1 MNDPSTKPNKNPP
14 DHPKDPS
21 LWWLLA
27 LIVTAIMST
36 VVTYTWLQSEVN
48 TMAAVETL
56 AKELEK
62 VRPQWQGKAAVP
74 PGAILLFGEKCP
86 ETYIDISSDYDGRYV
101 WVDKSITTSLKT
113 FDTDGS
119 HEHNAGDGEHSHH
132 VSGVTS
138 NLDKGKNIGSAGYS
152 VSAIAEP
159 DGSGHKHAGGA
170 HEHKR
175 IGVRLCR
182 APSN

>member
-1 MNDPSTKPNKNPP
+1 
-14 DHPKDPS
+14 
-21 LWWLLA
+21 
-27 LIVTAIMST
+27 
-36 VVTYTWLQSEVN
+36 
-48 TMAAVETL
+48 MAAIETL

-62 VRPQWQGKAAVP
+62 VRPQWQGKAVP

-86 ETYIDISSDYDGRYV
+86 ETYTDISSDYDGHYV

-119 HEHNAGDGEHSHH
+119 HEHNGGEHSHH

-138 NLDKGKNIGSAGYS
+138 NLEKGKHIGSAGYS

-170 HEHKR
+170 HEHNR

>member
-1 MNDPSTKPNKNPP
+1 MPIPKPNKNPP
-14 DHPKDPS
+14 DPPKDPS

-36 VVTYTWLQSEVN
+36 VGTYMWLRSEVN
-48 TMAAVETL
+48 TMAAAETL
-56 AKELEK
+56 AQEIEK
-62 VRPQWQGKAAVP
+62 VRPQWSGKSVSPVP

-86 ETYIDISSDYDGRYV
+86 ETYIDVSSDYDGRYV
-101 WVDKSITTSLKT
+101 WVDKSITTSPRI

-152 VSAIAEP
+152 VSAIAKP
-159 DGSGHKHAGGA
+159 DGSGHKHAGGP

-182 APSN
+182 APSD